1 MSALVALDNCLA
13 VIREEVRK
21 EQQAT
26 EHRKA
31 QIVLALAPL
40 IAELRGSFVGRER
53 AADIAF
59 QLAGVVED
67 VEAL

>member
-1 MSALVALDNCLA
+1 MPALVAFDNCMA
-13 VIREEVRK
+13 IVRSEIEK

-26 EHRKA
+26 EQRKA

-59 QLAGVVED
+59 QLAGVAED
-67 VEAL
+67 VRAL